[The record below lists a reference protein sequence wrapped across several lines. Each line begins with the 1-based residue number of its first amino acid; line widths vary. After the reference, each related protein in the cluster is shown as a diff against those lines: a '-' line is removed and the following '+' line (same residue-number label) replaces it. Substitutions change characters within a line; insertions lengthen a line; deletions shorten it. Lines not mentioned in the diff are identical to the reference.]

1 MREKGET
8 VRKGS
13 HWKHFLYQI
22 HRRICRWISDR
33 NARMSITHTSPDPCA
48 CNRKQYSLMDRH
60 FFYIYHSCLIGIFY
74 GPYIC
79 IYGVEQKKR
88 DDYILCVCARHS
100 NQTYFYRSLYLCKV
114 LATVILGSWEC
125 HIFMIVK
132 KIFVLSPFTH
142 TNFHH
147 GYFHFKN
154 ATPEKKNQKQT
165 YSSYG
170 ETHGPK
176 NKTKVSGTNELS
188 PGVAVAVFRF
198 ASAFLYFIPSLLP
211 SVCVFGNRF
220 KMKYK
225 KARNKIMSEKSSVMS
240 LLLKFA
246 RKNSHATCHETGEM
260 GIFRFFSAVFLFLLV
275 WNDKCF
281 SHSTFFFDMFT
292 YSPTGCGTSHTYT
305 GWERE
310 KYK

>member
-154 ATPEKKNQKQT
+154 ATPEKKTRNKNTLRMEKRTAQRTKRKSPEQM
-165 YSSYG
+165 SYLLVLLLLFFVL
-170 ETHGPK
+170 HLLFYILFP
-176 NKTKVSGTNELS
+176 LF
-188 PGVAVAVFRF
+188 FR
-198 ASAFLYFIPSLLP
+198 
-211 SVCVFGNRF
+211 VCVCLATDSKWNTKRQG
-220 KMKYK
+220 
-225 KARNKIMSEKSSVMS
+225 IKSW
-240 LLLKFA
+240 A
-246 RKNSHATCHETGEM
+246 KNHQ
-260 GIFRFFSAVFLFLLV
+260 
-275 WNDKCF
+275 
-281 SHSTFFFDMFT
+281 
-292 YSPTGCGTSHTYT
+292 
-305 GWERE
+305 
-310 KYK
+310 